1 MEPGAGCTSA
11 APPGDESMTKPP
23 EPWPMLPGCV
33 TMDRCLSRQP
43 NAHAPIG
50 PARKPARRC
59 PSAQPAV
66 PSSSS
71 AAASVT
77 TGRARGC
84 VGPAG
89 SRPWRARLPRPSASD
104 AMPQATPIAADS
116 RCARPWH
123 GCGNGTAR
131 TRATRRPA
139 EDGSVATLERVAA
152 SRVLRLGDPLT
163 PMAQNASNVA
173 RALGISRATAGRLF
187 QEPME
192 VGQ

>member
-1 MEPGAGCTSA
+1 MEPGAGCEGA
-11 APPGDESMTKPP
+11 ASSGGEAVTQPP

-33 TMDRCLSRQP
+33 TMDRCPSRQP
-43 NAHAPIG
+43 NANAPTG
-50 PARKPARRC
+50 PARKLARRW
-59 PSAQPAV
+59 PAAQPAE
-66 PSSSS
+66 PSCSS

-77 TGRARGC
+77 TGRVRGS

-89 SRPWRARLPRPSASD
+89 SRPQSARLLKPSASD
-104 AMPQATPIAADS
+104 AMPKATLIAAVS

-123 GCGNGTAR
+123 VCGRGSASS
-131 TRATRRPA
+131 RAKRRPA
-139 EDGSVATLERVAA
+139 EGGAALTLERVTA

-163 PMAQNASNVA
+163 PTAQNASNVA